1 MTWILVGAV
10 FAVLNFNIPVS
21 SGAIGI
27 LPDTA
32 GYILMIA
39 GMLSME
45 KRTDYLTGFFRKSK
59 GIAVL
64 LALMGAWDYL
74 RTYMGWSMGGREIM
88 ILWGTAQVFLVYSCW
103 QGIIFGIA
111 EIQKRE
117 NAELKARALLKSLS
131 IMVLVKA
138 LGIVMLTFGGM
149 IIYICAVVEI
159 IVGLGFLILVFYTK
173 RRYDRF
179 YKEQQG

>member
-45 KRTDYLTGFFRKSK
+45 KRTDYLTGFFGKAK
-59 GIAVL
+59 GSPCCL
-64 LALMGAWDYL
+64 H
-74 RTYMGWSMGGREIM
+74 
-88 ILWGTAQVFLVYSCW
+88 LWEH
-103 QGIIFGIA
+103 GI
-111 EIQKRE
+111 
-117 NAELKARALLKSLS
+117 
-131 IMVLVKA
+131 
-138 LGIVMLTFGGM
+138 T
-149 IIYICAVVEI
+149 
-159 IVGLGFLILVFYTK
+159 
-173 RRYDRF
+173 
-179 YKEQQG
+179 